1 MLGLILIHIMQWK
14 WPKILGILCL
24 KIDVS
29 TRPNKFEPLSKE
41 NGGKQIEFIKMEVL
55 LELKKCKRKFDLFFF
70 PEKNVVILNTN
81 RSYKFPVVIYIYI
94 ILDGIPRCL
103 LLVVF
108 FFFTFPKEGWRRI
121 ISCDMHTLNKKG
133 TFSDAF
139 LSKK

>member
-1 MLGLILIHIMQWK
+1 M
-14 WPKILGILCL
+14 
-24 KIDVS
+24 S
-29 TRPNKFEPLSKE
+29 TRPNKFGPLSKE

-108 FFFTFPKEGWRRI
+108 FFFTFPKEG
-121 ISCDMHTLNKKG
+121 
-133 TFSDAF
+133 
-139 LSKK
+139 